1 MYQQFVAFFLKKLDE
16 FTFFQYNKGI
26 AGYDWEES
34 ALNRKYKI
42 ALISLMAVA
51 LLASFYI
58 LVHRVMIEQNDTN
71 VDVAVEWTQMWDYAQ
86 RQGLTED
93 EALEMLQGKVTAI
106 VFKERLFSEVVNDGR
121 ATAYSPVDLRLNLAD
136 GRLVVRDASGLAIAA
151 DDISLQ
157 NNYYA
162 FSSEVDMETV
172 VRNLEA
178 KRLGEY
184 KIYTLE
190 NSGQTFSFLE
200 TNFPISSLSQVG
212 VGFDQEAMEKAA
224 SFGFGIIPQ
233 FRGWAGYEAGDMAAL
248 LEPFAGLSVSCILFN
263 DATLP
268 GMELEGAAQTAVFKD
283 MALGIS
289 TVDAPVATIEF
300 YSQNGLSSLVKATD
314 TNMVRLHVITDNEMI
329 AMTQDKAMERYL
341 LAVNERNIRILFVK
355 FFSAMD
361 FDSNLDFIGEL
372 GENLT
377 ADGFTLATTTSIPDV
392 DNNIFLVFLIALGV
406 AAAGIYLMNLLH
418 FTKAGLALAALLL
431 LGVAGLF
438 LMGRVLLATKGLAL
452 LAALI
457 FPTLGVYRIAGEP
470 RSLGRALVAFF
481 TVTGISLV
489 GAAYVVGLLG
499 DKVFM
504 LRLDAFS
511 GTKLALG
518 GPIVLLFLLFIL
530 FKEKNNPWQRAGQLS
545 REPVRYGYLLLAAIF
560 CGVMLVFLLRSGN
573 DNMSVSNFELLF
585 RAKLEDWLVVRPRTK
600 EFALGHPAMLL
611 ALYYGY
617 KDKFLLLWI
626 AGAIGQVSIINTFS
640 HIHTPILISVLRTFN
655 GIWTGLLI
663 GIAVLGLILL
673 VKKYHNKLKIKGNGV
688 L

>member
-1 MYQQFVAFFLKKLDE
+1 M
-16 FTFFQYNKGI
+16 
-26 AGYDWEES
+26 
-34 ALNRKYKI
+34 NRKYKI

-58 LVHRVMIEQNDTN
+58 LVHRVMIEQSDTN

-121 ATAYSPVDLRLNLAD
+121 ATAYSPVDLRLNLAG
-136 GRLVVRDASGLAIAA
+136 GRMVVRDASGVAIAA

-172 VRNLEA
+172 VRNLKA

-212 VGFDQEAMEKAA
+212 VGFDQEAMEKAV

-233 FRGWAGYEAGDMAAL
+233 FRGWAGYEAGDMAVL

-283 MALGIS
+283 MALGIA

-300 YSQNGLSSLVKATD
+300 YSQNGLSSLVKATE
-314 TNMVRLHVITDNEMI
+314 TNMVRLHVITDNEMT

-341 LAVNERNIRILFVK
+341 LAVNERNIRVLFVK

-372 GENLT
+372 GDNLT
-377 ADGFTLATTTSIPDV
+377 ADGFTLATPTSISDV

-406 AAAGIYLMNLLH
+406 AAAGVYLMDLLH
-418 FTKAGLALAALLL
+418 FTKAGLVLAALLL

-470 RSLGRALVAFF
+470 RSLGRALMAFF

-530 FKEKNNPWQRAGQLS
+530 FKEKDNPWQRAGQLS

-655 GIWTGLLI
+655 GIWTGLLL